1 MSAAF
6 RSYQQTSSSANTSM
20 PRQKNRCQKQLL
32 SETSVGIL
40 DEAALLILIT
50 FFLGQRMGDM
60 AKLQLQWIRCL
71 NASFLVLTLVEGKL
85 ISKIGPYSLMLHSSH
100 PVAQIFFR
108 HCSSR
113 AAAGETRCP
122 APARSYQPFIR
133 ISSCVRFAEA
143 CLLGRF
149 LWFSLSASGCGCIH
163 PTLLD
168 LWSCQPDC
176 CVRNCCVRN
185 RPPFVSLTFVR
196 V

>member
-85 ISKIGPYSLMLHSSH
+85 ISKIGPYSLMLHSTFESGQQARGAGH
-100 PVAQIFFR
+100 
-108 HCSSR
+108 
-113 AAAGETRCP
+113 AAP
-122 APARSYQPFIR
+122 SPHDPIDPFR

-163 PTLLD
+163 PTLLE
-168 LWSCQPDC
+168 LCSCQPDC
-176 CVRNCCVRN
+176 CVCYL
-185 RPPFVSLTFVR
+185 RPPFVTLTFVR